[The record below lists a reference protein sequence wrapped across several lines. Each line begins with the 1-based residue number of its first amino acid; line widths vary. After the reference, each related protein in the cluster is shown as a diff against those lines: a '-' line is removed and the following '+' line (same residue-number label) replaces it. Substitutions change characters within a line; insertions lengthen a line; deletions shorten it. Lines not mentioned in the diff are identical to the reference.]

1 MRIIGGTF
9 KGTKIFEAFDKNTRP
24 LKDLVKESILNIL
37 EHSKDTKINFNN
49 SLVLDLFSGTGS
61 FGLECISRGATKVYF
76 IENYDQS
83 LEILN
88 KNLKKLKCESKA
100 KVFNENVF
108 DIFKKNE
115 LNNLKFDL
123 IFLDPPYKEENIKI
137 ILENI
142 AKLKLLK
149 DNGLIVLH
157 RYKKT
162 KDDFGNEFIV
172 GRLAKYGISKIIFLK
187 KLIK

>member
-9 KGTKIFEAFDKNTRP
+9 KGVKIFEAFDKNTRP

-37 EHSKDTKINFNN
+37 EYSKDSRINLNN

-61 FGLECISRGATKVYF
+61 FGLECISRGAAKVYF

-83 LEILN
+83 LVILH
-88 KNLKKLKCESKA
+88 KNIKKLKCEK
-100 KVFNENVF
+100 KTRIFNGDAFNFFENEEL
-108 DIFKKNE
+108 KNE
-115 LNNLKFDL
+115 KLDL
-123 IFLDPPYKEENIKI
+123 IFLDPPYKEKNIKI

-149 DNGLIVLH
+149 ESGLIVLH
-157 RYKKT
+157 RHKKI
-162 KDDFGNEFIV
+162 KDDIGNKFTIKRTV
-172 GRLAKYGISKIIFLK
+172 RYGISKIIFVK
-187 KLIK
+187 IN